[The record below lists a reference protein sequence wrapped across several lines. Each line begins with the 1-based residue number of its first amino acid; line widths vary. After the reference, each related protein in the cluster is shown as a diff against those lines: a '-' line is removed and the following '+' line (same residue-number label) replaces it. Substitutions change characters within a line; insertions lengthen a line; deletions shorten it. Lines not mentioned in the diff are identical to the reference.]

1 MVELKFSWKKETPL
15 QHPLKTDAQPIHSKA
30 ERKARHYKFLQKLDH
45 IIKAEKQN
53 GSLVNISINNETLK
67 EIQHE
72 NNPFNEEQER
82 VQRVDPIKTKMI
94 LDLITQG
101 YSMTETQRLA
111 RASAT
116 TIKHVMSD
124 SAVKLRPIF
133 KYQLKGTK
141 ENKLDFYT
149 KNLRQIVNYTG
160 IDFKKLKNEDFL
172 AERGYRLLHINKR
185 WNQLPNG
192 SIYSATDADNIYLK
206 KGINRFE
213 NKELIIDKA
222 KTLED
227 AKENAK
233 DISCAMQHLIKELD
247 LDESK
252 VLTDAIIAA
261 AISDSGIGK
270 AFSSLFEEKK

>member
-1 MVELKFSWKKETPL
+1 MVELKFSWKKETAL
-15 QHPLKTDAQPIHSKA
+15 QHPSKIDAQPIHSKA

-45 IIKAEKQN
+45 IIKAEKQS
-53 GSLVNISINNETLK
+53 GSLVNISINNEALK

-72 NNPFNEEQER
+72 NNPFNEEKDR
-82 VQRVDPIKTKMI
+82 VQRVDPVKTKMI

-160 IDFKKLKNEDFL
+160 IDFKKLKNENFL

-192 SIYSATDADNIYLK
+192 SIYSATDADNVYLK
-206 KGINRFE
+206 KGINSFE
-213 NKELIIDKA
+213 NKELIIDRNR
-222 KTLED
+222 E
-227 AKENAK
+227 
-233 DISCAMQHLIKELD
+233 
-247 LDESK
+247 
-252 VLTDAIIAA
+252 
-261 AISDSGIGK
+261 GK
-270 AFSSLFEEKK
+270 

>member
-1 MVELKFSWKKETPL
+1 MVELKFAWKKETPL
-15 QHPLKTDAQPIHSKA
+15 QHPSKTDAQPLHSKA

-45 IIKAEKQN
+45 IIKAEKQS
-53 GSLVNISINNETLK
+53 GSLVNISINNEALK

-72 NNPFNEEQER
+72 NNPFNEEKDR
-82 VQRVDPIKTKMI
+82 VQRVDPVKTKMI
-94 LDLITQG
+94 LDLITEG

-124 SAVKLRPIF
+124 GAVKLRPIF

-160 IDFKKLKNEDFL
+160 IDFKKLKNENFL
-172 AERGYRLLHINKR
+172 ADRGYRLLHINKR

-206 KGINRFE
+206 KGINSFE